1 MQWVRLLTSH
11 TDEENFNAKGAIGAI
26 VRKRKEIGYT
36 YKDPT
41 GFLQPVGSCYF

>member
-1 MQWVRLLTSH
+1 MQWVRLLTFH
-11 TDEENFNAKGAIGAI
+11 TDEKNFNATGAIGARA
-26 VRKRKEIGYT
+26 RKQIEIGRT